1 MDFKSIFIK
10 SDESSDDKQI
20 EKVPVKKEESFKFPE
35 SGNTPV
41 ERSIPKQ
48 STPTPKPSFGFGF
61 GGAVEPEPI
70 KQEVPMFV
78 PTGNVSV
85 SDEQVDKAYGIYQRG
100 FDSLNTDGYDFYE
113 YYTMVAAGGMENTP
127 IYPMAFAMGKSVSPS
142 ITKDALTSKADYYMD
157 EINKVYQNFSAQ
169 GSSKIDE
176 ISTKKNNEN
185 QNLVHELESIKT
197 QIESLLVQ
205 QASCERKLGDIDS
218 KYAGQLNDVQTMIKA
233 NSIAKEKFIGQIQT
247 VKNGIINNVN

>member
-10 SDESSDDKQI
+10 SDESSDDKPIQ
-20 EKVPVKKEESFKFPE
+20 KVPVKKEEAIKFPE
-35 SGNTPV
+35 TNTVPV

-48 STPTPKPSFGFGF
+48 SAPTPKPSFGFGF

-70 KQEVPMFV
+70 KQETPMFV

-100 FDSLNTDGYDFYE
+100 FDSLNTEGYDFYE
-113 YYTMVAAGGMENTP
+113 YYTMVAAGGMENTA

-197 QIESLLVQ
+197 QMESLLVQ
-205 QASCERKLGDIDS
+205 QASCERKLGEIDS

-233 NSIAKEKFIGQIQT
+233 NSIAKDKIIGQIQT
-247 VKNGIINNVN
+247 VKNGITNNVN